1 MKIDDIDIAE
11 LTAFVRDTADA
22 ELMPRFRRVSA
33 TAKADGSLLTE
44 ADLAMQQSLTDCLSR
59 RWPDIRLLGEE
70 MDAGQQQAL
79 LADAGKRLW
88 VLDPLDG
95 TSNFAAGLPLFGV
108 SLALVQQGRV
118 VLGLVYDPVARECF
132 SAIEGQGA
140 WLNGEPLR
148 LACSRSTLSD
158 CVALVDFKR
167 LPDPLAARLACEP
180 PYRSQRSLGSVA
192 LDWCW
197 LAAGRL
203 QLYLHGAQR
212 LWDYGAGALVFREA
226 GGLGGQLDELTGQW
240 QTGLSLQPRIG
251 LAAGN
256 ATLLEAW
263 RDWIAGSLSC

>member
-1 MKIDDIDIAE
+1 MKCQDIDLTVLTE
-11 LTAFVRDTADA
+11 LVTATADA
-22 ELMPRFRRVSA
+22 ELLPRFRRVSA

-44 ADLAMQQSLTDCLSR
+44 ADLTMQQSLADALAE
-59 RWPDIRLLGEE
+59 RWPAIRLLGEE
-70 MDAGQQQAL
+70 MPADVQQAL
-79 LADAGKRLW
+79 LADPGDGLW

-108 SLALVQQGRV
+108 SLALVQGGRV
-118 VLGLVYDPVARECF
+118 VLGLVYDPVSRECF
-132 SAIEGQGA
+132 TAIKGQGA

-148 LACSRSTLSD
+148 LNCTRSGLDD

-167 LPDPLAARLACEP
+167 LPDALACRLASAP

-212 LWDYGAGALVFREA
+212 LWDYGAGSLVFREA
-226 GGLGGQLDELTGQW
+226 GGAGGQVDSLDGDW
-240 QTGLSLQPRIG
+240 QQALSLTPRIG

-256 ATLLEAW
+256 AELLSQW
-263 RDWIAGSLSC
+263 RAWIATDS

>member
-1 MKIDDIDIAE
+1 MKYQDIDLAILCE
-11 LTAFVRDTADA
+11 LVADTADA
-22 ELMPRFRRVSA
+22 ELLPRFRRVRA

-44 ADLAMQQSLTDCLSR
+44 ADLAVQQSLAAALAD
-59 RWPDIRLLGEE
+59 RWPAVRLLGEE
-70 MDAGQQQAL
+70 MSADVQQAL
-79 LADAGKRLW
+79 LAHPGDGLW

-108 SLALVQQGRV
+108 SLALVCDGRV

-132 SAIEGQGA
+132 TAVEGQGA

-148 LACSRSTLSD
+148 LHCTQGRLAD

-167 LPDPLAARLACEP
+167 LPADLACRLASRP

-203 QLYLHGAQR
+203 QLYLHGGQR
-212 LWDYGAGALVFREA
+212 LWDYSAGALVFQEA
-226 GGLGGQLDELTGQW
+226 GGAGGQLDSLDGDWQQTLT
-240 QTGLSLQPRIG
+240 LAPRIG

-256 ATLLEAW
+256 AELLHQW
-263 RDWIAGSLSC
+263 RDWIGE